1 MFGKGKSAGECWK
14 AQSPQQLALAR
25 ATTALQ
31 PLQTISSLSSEMT
44 VVGKIVCKGVLKIY
58 GLVEG
63 EVSASKALIADG
75 ARIQGDIVAEEL
87 TVAGRVEG
95 DIYALRVKLQS
106 TAVVEGDIYHRSLS
120 MDEHARFEGCSW
132 PENNPPEPRSY
143 IEAESL
149 NHPQPQ
155 ALIAFADKGQFRRKT
170 NEEERNH
177 VGGKGM
183 PVFLAAC
190 IAIIAIGVM
199 SHFALSAVQ
208 QPTGLAYTSDGVRI
222 DPGWIEPST
231 RP

>member
-1 MFGKGKSAGECWK
+1 MFGKGKSAGE
-14 AQSPQQLALAR
+14 AQPPQQLALAR

-132 PENNPPEPRSY
+132 PENNPPKSRSY
-143 IEAESL
+143 VEAESL
-149 NHPQPQ
+149 NHLQPQ
-155 ALIAFADKGQFRRKT
+155 ALIAFADKGQFGREN

-199 SHFALSAVQ
+199 SHFALSALQ

-222 DPGWIEPST
+222 DPGWIEVST